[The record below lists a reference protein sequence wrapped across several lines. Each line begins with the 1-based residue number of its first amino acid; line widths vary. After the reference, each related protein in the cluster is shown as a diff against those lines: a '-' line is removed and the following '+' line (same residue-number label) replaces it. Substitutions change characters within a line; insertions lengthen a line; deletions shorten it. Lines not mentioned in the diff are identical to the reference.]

1 MAVLLF
7 LGPIYWS
14 LFWLFL
20 KSYTANLP
28 GVLIGIT
35 RKIAATNWPLQNFD
49 KVTGSSLSDH
59 DHSLNVR
66 Y

>member
-1 MAVLLF
+1 MADLLIF
-7 LGPIYWS
+7 APIYWS

-20 KSYTANLP
+20 KSYTVKLH
-28 GVLIGIT
+28 GVLTGMI
-35 RKIAATNWPLQNFD
+35 RKIAATKWLLQILG

-59 DHSLNVR
+59 GHSLNVR